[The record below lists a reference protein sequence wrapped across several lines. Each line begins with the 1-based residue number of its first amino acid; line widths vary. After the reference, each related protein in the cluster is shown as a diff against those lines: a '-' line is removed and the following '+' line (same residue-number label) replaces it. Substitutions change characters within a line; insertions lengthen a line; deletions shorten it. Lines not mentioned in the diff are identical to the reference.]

1 MITSR
6 SIDVAPVDP
15 KIPPHKLNF
24 LNDEQSLTLLLKE
37 ALSYQELDEKCP
49 KDLLELADALSKKCY
64 GLPLALK
71 VLGGI
76 LSKKDQTY
84 HDWKNVLDTM
94 DWYSEKGE
102 NCMNILAMSYEDMPF
117 YLKPCFLH
125 LASFPEDYEIDVSC
139 LIRMWV
145 AERIIPPNDKKT
157 MEETAEDSLQQL
169 FERNMVQLS
178 LSPYA
183 YLRTCRV
190 HDLLRE
196 LAMHEA
202 RKINF
207 VTIFGNPQ
215 DVNHSHRVTR
225 RASIQSDGDEFIKH
239 IGPKTRSLLLFSNY
253 RMIDHCRIINSL
265 NFPEFRLLRILEI
278 EKVSDMELRELDQL
292 IHLKYVAIKNC
303 HNFKLHIES
312 SLGRLKNL
320 ETFDLRETSLSGDFD
335 QVGLWTIGTLRHVRT
350 SALYDSWELP
360 FNANLRN
367 LQTLETVK
375 VSKEWHKDDQLPC
388 LNNLR
393 TLSLDIKETS
403 DAIDLL
409 LGTLPYLLSLEIF
422 SNLIPKE
429 IVYPTALPK
438 YQNLQSLHLIG
449 RWHNGVSLEE
459 RLFPQHLVELTL
471 HQSFLG
477 QDPMPELGKL
487 QSLKTLKLIG
497 YVLGNGRH
505 MICLAGFPA
514 LQTIDV
520 SNLLDVDLLRV
531 ETGVMPKLKN
541 LRKPG
546 KYQRARVKVE
556 LPPELQ
562 HLNADD

>member
-1 MITSR
+1 
-6 SIDVAPVDP
+6 
-15 KIPPHKLNF
+15 
-24 LNDEQSLTLLLKE
+24 
-37 ALSYQELDEKCP
+37 
-49 KDLLELADALSKKCY
+49 
-64 GLPLALK
+64 
-71 VLGGI
+71 
-76 LSKKDQTY
+76 
-84 HDWKNVLDTM
+84 
-94 DWYSEKGE
+94 
-102 NCMNILAMSYEDMPF
+102 MSYEDMPF

-125 LASFPEDYEIDVSC
+125 LASFPEDYEIDVSR
-139 LIRMWV
+139 LIRMWA

-157 MEETAEDSLQQL
+157 MEETAEDLLQQL
-169 FERNMVQLS
+169 FQRNMVQLS
-178 LSPYA
+178 LSRYV
-183 YLRTCRV
+183 YLGTCRV

-202 RKINF
+202 KKINF

-225 RASIQSDGDEFIKH
+225 RATIQSDGDEFIKH

-265 NFPEFRLLRILEI
+265 NFPEFRLLRVLEI
-278 EKVSDMELRELDQL
+278 EGVRNMELRGLDQL
-292 IHLKYVAIKNC
+292 IHLKYMAIKNC
-303 HNFKLHIES
+303 QNFKLHIEN

-320 ETFDLRETSLSGDFD
+320 ETFDLRETTLSGDFD

-388 LNNLR
+388 LNSLR

-403 DAIDLL
+403 DAIVLL
-409 LGTLPYLLSLEIF
+409 LGTLPFLLSLEIF

-449 RWHNGVSLEE
+449 RWHKSVSLEVS
-459 RLFPQHLVELTL
+459 LFPQHLVELTL

-487 QSLKTLKLIG
+487 QSLKTLKLVG
-497 YVLGNGRH
+497 YALGNGRH
-505 MICLAGFPA
+505 MICPAGFPA

-520 SNLLDVDLLRV
+520 SGLLDVDLLRV
-531 ETGVMPKLKN
+531 EKGVMPKLKYI
-541 LRKPG
+541 RKPG

-556 LPPELQ
+556 MPPELQ
-562 HLNADD
+562 HLIADN